1 MKKVEP
7 NFNFIEMEHK
17 VMDFWEKEKCFD
29 KLLEKNKNGKKFKFL
44 DGPITANNPMGIH
57 HAWGRTLKDIYLR
70 YKGMNGY
77 TSHYRNGF
85 DGQGLWIEVE
95 VEKELGFKDKKDI
108 ENYGLDKFTRKC
120 MDRVDHFSKTITE
133 QSKRLGQWMDWDN
146 SYYTN
151 TEENITS
158 IWYFLKKCH
167 EKGMIKQS
175 FRPMPWCPR
184 CGTSLSEH
192 EMAGSYKQM
201 VHKAVFFKL
210 PIVDSDSKIVVW
222 TTTPWTLSSNVAL
235 AVNPEIDYVK
245 VKVKSDDKYL
255 IMGKNGL
262 RILGDDKIEVVES
275 FKGEK
280 LVGLKYETC
289 FPEMEKQKTIDHK
302 IVAWEEVSSD
312 DGTGVVH
319 IAPGCGAEDYE
330 LGKRENL
337 DVVIPVDDNGVIL
350 EGFGFMTG
358 YNTKEV
364 AEHVFEELKKRNKL
378 YMIEEHEHSYPV
390 CWRCKTDVIFKAV
403 PEWYIDSDMIR
414 PKLIKAA
421 REVKWTPEFAGKR
434 MEDWLNNMGNWA
446 ISRKRFYGLP
456 LPIYPCKE
464 CEHVTV
470 VGSRKELKEL
480 AVKPELVDEL
490 PDLHRPWIDEIEI
503 KCPHCGKNVKRI
515 KDVGDCWLDAGI
527 MPFSTM
533 KYFTDKEY
541 WEQYFPAEWVTEMKE
556 QIRLWFYSL
565 LFMSVVLEDKAP
577 YESVLTY
584 SAVVKEDGG
593 KFSKSGYM
601 IKFDEAAEKIGADP
615 IRYLYAGAPVNN
627 DVRFGFNLG
636 DESRRKLLNFWNI
649 YVFFNTYAI
658 LDMPNLKD
666 YKLDLEKLEKSDKW
680 LLARLNTFLRYATKA
695 MNEYQVQNV
704 IKEFEKLVDEISNFY
719 VRVNRKRF
727 WKIGEDSDKLQ
738 VYYLLYTAIKIMT
751 KVMAPIIP
759 FMSEEIWQNM
769 VRSFEPNEAISV
781 HLSEYPKPNEEYDND
796 EIITEVD
803 EIRKVIALGLMLR
816 NEKQL
821 KVRQPL
827 STMYVSSEKNIEN
840 SLKDFDNII
849 KDELNIKEIDFIKD
863 ETILNDEC
871 LMVNFKVA
879 GKLLKEK
886 IQSFKA
892 EIENLD
898 EETMQKLVKDFNN
911 AENAELEI
919 NGFGKLEKDVFVKVM
934 KPKSHIVVINDNG
947 YTVALDTRLN
957 EELIVEGMYRDLVR
971 TIQVMRKEAGLEVEQ
986 RIVLSIVSNGKLMQ
1000 KVINSYI
1007 DKIVA
1012 DTLTS
1017 EFKNE
1022 KISDEIISTA
1032 DYLPIMFLV
1041 PFLFIKLIIHE
1052 LFLIKHHNQCQEL
1065 CKK

>member
-1 MKKVEP
+1 MKKV
-7 NFNFIEMEHK
+7 NSDFNFIDMEHN
-17 VMDFWEKEKCFD
+17 VMNFWEEEKCFD
-29 KLLEKNKNGKKFKFL
+29 KLREKNKNGKKFKFL

-108 ENYGLDKFTRKC
+108 EKYGLDKFTKKC
-120 MDRVDHFSKTITE
+120 MERVTKFSNTITN

-151 TEENITS
+151 TEENIVAN
-158 IWYFLKKCH
+158 WYFLKKCH

-210 PIVDSDSKIVVW
+210 PLVGTDSKIVVW

-245 VKVKSDDKYL
+245 VKVKSDDKFL

-262 RILGDDKIEVVES
+262 KILGDDKIEVIDS
-275 FKGEK
+275 FKGDK
-280 LVGLKYETC
+280 LVGLEYETC
-289 FPEMEKQKTIDHK
+289 FPEFENQKNINHRV
-302 IVAWEEVSSD
+302 VAWEDVSSE

-330 LGKRENL
+330 LGKREGL
-337 DVVIPVDDNGVIL
+337 DIVIPVDDSGVIL

-358 YNTKEV
+358 KNTKEV
-364 AEHVFEELKKRNKL
+364 ADYVFEELKKRDKL
-378 YMIEEHEHSYPV
+378 YKVEEHEHSYPV

-403 PEWYIDSDMIR
+403 REWNIDSDMIR
-414 PKLIKAA
+414 DQLIEAA
-421 REVKWTPEFAGKR
+421 RKVKWIPDFAGKR
-434 MEDWLNNMGNWA
+434 MEDWLKNMDNWA

-456 LPIYPCKE
+456 LPIYPCDE
-464 CEHVTV
+464 CNEVTV
-470 VGSRKELKEL
+470 IGSREELRKL
-480 AVKPELVDEL
+480 ATNPKAVDEL
-490 PDLHRPWIDEIEI
+490 PDLHRPWIDDIEI
-503 KCPHCGKNVKRI
+503 KCPHCGKPVKRI

-527 MPFSTM
+527 VAFSTL

-541 WEQYFPAEWVTEMKE
+541 WRQYFPAEWVTEMKE

-565 LFMSVVLEDKAP
+565 LFMSVVLEGKAP
-577 YESVLTY
+577 YESVQTY
-584 SAVVKEDGG
+584 SAVVQEDGS

-615 IRYLYAGAPVNN
+615 IRYLYAGAQSNN

-666 YKLDLEKLEKSDKW
+666 YKLDMSKLDESDKW
-680 LLARLNTFLRYATKA
+680 LLARLNTFLEEAKKA
-695 MNEYQVQNV
+695 MDNYQVPNL
-704 IKEFEKLVDEISNFY
+704 IKEFEILVDDISNFY

-738 VYYLLYTAIKIMT
+738 VYYLLYTAIKTMT
-751 KVMAPIIP
+751 KAIAPVIP
-759 FMSEEIWQNM
+759 FMTEEIWQNM
-769 VRSFEPNEAISV
+769 VRSFEPDEEISV
-781 HLSEYPKPNEEYDND
+781 HLTKYPEPIKEYNNENVLE
-796 EIITEVD
+796 EVN
-803 EIRKVIALGLMLR
+803 EVRKIIALGLMLR

-827 STMYVSSEKNIEN
+827 KTMYVTSN
-840 SLKDFDNII
+840 KDIKKYLANLENII
-849 KDELNIKEIDFIKD
+849 KEELNIKQIEFIED
-863 ETILNDEC
+863 ETILNDEY

-879 GKLLKEK
+879 GRLLKEK
-886 IQSFKA
+886 IQDFKA
-892 EIENLD
+892 TIESLDEDTMKKLVEKFNNDDIKEIEI
-898 EETMQKLVKDFNN
+898 E
-911 AENAELEI
+911 
-919 NGFGKLEKDVFVKVM
+919 GFGKFEKDVFIKNR
-934 KPKSHIVVINDNG
+934 KPKSHIVVIKENN
-947 YTVALDTRLN
+947 YTVALDTNLN

-971 TIQVMRKEAGLEVEQ
+971 TLQVLRKDAGLKVEQ
-986 RIVLSIVSNGKLMQ
+986 RIELSIQSQGKLMEKVLDVYLQ
-1000 KVINSYI
+1000 KII
-1007 DKIVA
+1007 Q
-1012 DTLTS
+1012 DTLTD
-1017 EFKNE
+1017 EFSKESLKE
-1022 KISDEIISTA
+1022 KIISKEVEINGEKVLMEIGT
-1032 DYLPIMFLV
+1032 
-1041 PFLFIKLIIHE
+1041 K
-1052 LFLIKHHNQCQEL
+1052 
-1065 CKK
+1065 

>member
-7 NFNFIEMEHK
+7 NFNFIDMEHK
-17 VMDFWEKEKCFD
+17 IMNFWEEEKCFQE
-29 KLLEKNKNGKKFKFL
+29 LLEKNKDGKKFKFL

-57 HAWGRTLKDIYLR
+57 HAWGRTIKDIYIR

-108 ENYGLDKFTRKC
+108 EKYGLDKFTKKC
-120 MDRVDHFSKTITE
+120 LERVDRFSKTITD

-158 IWYFLKKCH
+158 IWHFLKKCH
-167 EKGMIKQS
+167 EKGMIEQS

-201 VHKAVFFKL
+201 VHKAVYFKL
-210 PIVDSDSKIVVW
+210 PLVGTDSKIVVW

-245 VKVKSDDKYL
+245 VKVKSDEKYL
-255 IMGKNGL
+255 IMGKNAL
-262 RILGDDKIEVVES
+262 NMVGDDKIEVVDS
-275 FKGEK
+275 FKGDK
-280 LVGLKYETC
+280 LVGLEYETC
-289 FPEMEKQKTIDHK
+289 FPEMEKQKDIDHK
-302 IVAWEEVSSD
+302 IVAWEEVSSE

-337 DVVIPVDDNGVIL
+337 SVVIPIDDEGVIVN
-350 EGFGFMTG
+350 GFGFMTG
-358 YNTKEV
+358 HNTKEV
-364 AEHVFEELKKRNKL
+364 AELVFEELKKRDKL

-390 CWRCKTDVIFKAV
+390 CWRCKSEVVFKAV
-403 PEWYIDSDMIR
+403 REWQINSEKIR
-414 PKLIKAA
+414 PQLIEAA
-421 REVKWTPEFAGKR
+421 KTVKWTPDFAGKR
-434 MEDWLNNMGNWA
+434 MEDWLRNMGNWA

-456 LPIYPCKE
+456 LPIYPCDE
-464 CEHVTV
+464 CGEITV
-470 VGSRKELKEL
+470 VGSREELKKL
-480 AVKPELVDEL
+480 AVDPKKVDEL
-490 PDLHRPWIDEIEI
+490 PDLHRPWIDDIEI
-503 KCPHCGKNVKRI
+503 VCPHCGKHVKRI
-515 KDVGDCWLDAGI
+515 TEVGDCWLDAGI
-527 MPFSTM
+527 VAFSTL

-541 WEQYFPAEWVTEMKE
+541 WKQYFPAEWVTEMKE

-565 LFMSVVLEDKAP
+565 LFMSVVLEERAP

-584 SAVVKEDGG
+584 NAVIKEDGS

-615 IRYLYAGAPVNN
+615 IRYLYASAQLNN

-666 YKLDLEKLEKSDKW
+666 YKLNMSKLEKSDKW
-680 LLARLNTFLRYATKA
+680 LLARVNKFLATAKTL
-695 MNEYQVQNV
+695 MDNYQAPDLV
-704 IKEFEKLVDEISNFY
+704 KEFEVLVDDISNFY

-727 WKIGEDSDKLQ
+727 WKIGEDEDKLQ
-738 VYYLLYTAIKIMT
+738 VYYLLYTAIKKMT
-751 KVMAPIIP
+751 QVIAPIIP
-759 FMSEEIWQNM
+759 FMTEEIWQNM
-769 VRSFEPNEAISV
+769 VRSFEPDEAKSV
-781 HLSEYPKPNEEYDND
+781 HLSDYPTPVAEYEDKEILKEVEEM
-796 EIITEVD
+796 
-803 EIRKVIALGLMLR
+803 RKVIGLGLMLR

-827 STMYVSSEKNIEN
+827 NKLYVSSEKDIEN
-840 SLKDFDNII
+840 SINNFENII
-849 KDELNIKEIDFIKD
+849 KEELNIKHIELLKD
-863 ETILNDEC
+863 EAVLNDEY

-879 GKLLKEK
+879 GRLLKEK
-886 IQSFKA
+886 IQSFKEKIEKLNDKEMQELVA
-892 EIENLD
+892 KFNDESIKEIEID
-898 EETMQKLVKDFNN
+898 
-911 AENAELEI
+911 
-919 NGFGKLEKDVFVKVM
+919 GFGTFGKDVFIKDM
-934 KPKSHIVVINDNG
+934 KPKAHIVVIKEGD
-947 YTVALDTRLN
+947 YTIALDTILT

-971 TIQVMRKEAGLEVEQ
+971 TLQVLRKDAGLKVEQ
-986 RIVLSIVSNGKLMQ
+986 RINLSVQTAGTLMEKVLANYVE
-1000 KVINSYI
+1000 
-1007 DKIVA
+1007 KITA
-1012 DTLTS
+1012 DTLTENFS
-1017 EFKNE
+1017 RETIANAVIEKEIEINGE
-1022 KISDEIISTA
+1022 KITVQIAED
-1032 DYLPIMFLV
+1032 
-1041 PFLFIKLIIHE
+1041 
-1052 LFLIKHHNQCQEL
+1052 
-1065 CKK
+1065 

>member
-7 NFNFIEMEHK
+7 NFNFIDMEHK
-17 VMDFWEKEKCFD
+17 IMNFWEEEKCFQE
-29 KLLEKNKNGKKFKFL
+29 LLEKNKNGKKFKFL

-57 HAWGRTLKDIYLR
+57 HAWGRTIKDIYIR

-108 ENYGLDKFTRKC
+108 EKYGLDKFTKKC
-120 MDRVDHFSKTITE
+120 LERVDRFSKTITD

-151 TEENITS
+151 TEENITA
-158 IWYFLKKCH
+158 IWHFLKKCH
-167 EKGMIKQS
+167 EKGMIEQS

-201 VHKAVFFKL
+201 VHKAVYFKL
-210 PIVDSDSKIVVW
+210 PLIGTDSKIVVW

-255 IMGKNGL
+255 IMGRNAL
-262 RILGDDKIEVVES
+262 NMVGDDKIEVVES
-275 FKGEK
+275 FKGDK

-289 FPEMEKQKTIDHK
+289 FPEMEKQKDIDHK
-302 IVAWEEVSSD
+302 IVAWEDVSSE

-337 DVVIPVDDNGVIL
+337 AVVIPIDDEGVIID
-350 EGFGFMTG
+350 GFGFMTG
-358 YNTKEV
+358 HNTKEV
-364 AEHVFEELKKRNKL
+364 AELVFAELEKRNKL
-378 YMIEEHEHSYPV
+378 YKVEEHEHSYPV
-390 CWRCKTDVIFKAV
+390 CWRCKSEVVFKAV
-403 PEWYIDSDMIR
+403 REWQINSEKIR
-414 PKLIKAA
+414 PQLIEAA
-421 REVKWTPEFAGKR
+421 KTVKWTPDFAGKR
-434 MEDWLNNMGNWA
+434 MEDWLRNMGNWA

-456 LPIYPCKE
+456 LPIYPCDDCGE
-464 CEHVTV
+464 ITV
-470 VGSRKELKEL
+470 VGSREELKKL
-480 AVKPELVDEL
+480 AVDPKKVDEL

-503 KCPHCGKNVKRI
+503 VCPHCGKHVKRI
-515 KDVGDCWLDAGI
+515 TEVGDCWLDAGI
-527 MPFSTM
+527 VAFSTL

-541 WEQYFPAEWVTEMKE
+541 WKQYFPAEWVTEMKE

-565 LFMSVVLEDKAP
+565 LFMSVVLEERAP

-584 SAVVKEDGG
+584 NAVIKEDGS

-615 IRYLYAGAPVNN
+615 IRYLYASAQLNN

-666 YKLDLEKLEKSDKW
+666 YKLNMSKLEKSDKW
-680 LLARLNTFLRYATKA
+680 LLARLNKFLSIAKTL
-695 MNEYQVQNV
+695 MDNYQAPDLV
-704 IKEFEKLVDEISNFY
+704 KEFEVLVDDISNFY

-727 WKIGEDSDKLQ
+727 WKIGEDEDKLQ
-738 VYYLLYTAIKIMT
+738 VYYLLYTAIKKMT
-751 KVMAPIIP
+751 QVIAPIIP
-759 FMSEEIWQNM
+759 FMTEEIWQNM
-769 VRSFEPNEAISV
+769 VRSFEPNEAKSV
-781 HLSEYPKPNEEYDND
+781 HLSDYPTPVAEYEDEE
-796 EIITEVD
+796 ILKEV
-803 EIRKVIALGLMLR
+803 EEMRKVIGLGLMLR

-827 STMYVSSEKNIEN
+827 NKLYVSSEKDIEN
-840 SLKDFDNII
+840 SIKDFENII
-849 KDELNIKEIDFIKD
+849 KEELNIKNIELLKD
-863 ETILNDEC
+863 EAVLNDEY

-879 GKLLKEK
+879 GRLLKEK
-886 IQSFKA
+886 IQSFKEKIEGLSDKEMQELVA
-892 EIENLD
+892 KFNDESVTEIAID
-898 EETMQKLVKDFNN
+898 
-911 AENAELEI
+911 
-919 NGFGKLEKDVFVKVM
+919 GFGTLEKDVFIKDM
-934 KPKSHIVVINDNG
+934 KPKAHIVVIKEGD
-947 YTVALDTRLN
+947 YTIALDTILT
-957 EELIVEGMYRDLVR
+957 EDLIVEGMYRDLVR
-971 TIQVMRKEAGLEVEQ
+971 TLQVLRKDAGLKVEQ
-986 RIVLSIVSNGKLMQ
+986 RINLSVQTTGTLMEKVLANYV
-1000 KVINSYI
+1000 
-1007 DKIVA
+1007 DKITA
-1012 DTLTS
+1012 DTLTENFS
-1017 EFKNE
+1017 REVIANPVIEKEIEINGE
-1022 KISDEIISTA
+1022 KITVQIAE
-1032 DYLPIMFLV
+1032 V
-1041 PFLFIKLIIHE
+1041 
-1052 LFLIKHHNQCQEL
+1052 
-1065 CKK
+1065 

>member
-7 NFNFIEMEHK
+7 NFNFINMEHNIMK
-17 VMDFWEKEKCFD
+17 FWEDEKCFQE
-29 KLLEKNKNGKKFKFL
+29 LLEKNKNGKKFRFL

-57 HAWGRTLKDIYLR
+57 HAWGRTLKDIYIR

-95 VEKELGFKDKKDI
+95 VEKELGFNDKKDI
-108 ENYGLDKFTRKC
+108 EKYGLDKFTKKC
-120 MDRVDHFSKTITE
+120 LARVDHFSKTITE

-146 SYYTN
+146 SYFTN
-151 TEENITS
+151 TEENITA
-158 IWYFLKKCH
+158 IWHFLKKCH
-167 EKGMIKQS
+167 EKGMIEQS

-192 EMAGSYKQM
+192 EMAGSYKQL
-201 VHKAVFFKL
+201 VHKAVYFKL
-210 PIVDSDSKIVVW
+210 PLIGTDSKIVVW

-255 IMGKNGL
+255 IMGKNAL
-262 RILGDDKIEVVES
+262 NMIGDDKIEVVDS

-289 FPEMEKQKTIDHK
+289 FPEFEAQKDIDHRV
-302 IVAWEEVSSD
+302 VAWEDVSSE

-330 LGKRENL
+330 LGKKEGL
-337 DVVIPVDDNGVIL
+337 PVVIPIDDEGVIID
-350 EGFGFMTG
+350 GFGFMTG

-364 AEHVFEELKKRNKL
+364 AALVFDELEKRNKL
-378 YMIEEHEHSYPV
+378 YKIEEHEHSYPV
-390 CWRCKTDVIFKAV
+390 CWRCKSEVVFKAV
-403 PEWYIDSDMIR
+403 REWHINSDKIR
-414 PKLIKAA
+414 DKLIEAA
-421 REVKWTPEFAGKR
+421 RTVKWTPEFAGKR
-434 MEDWLNNMGNWA
+434 MEDWLKNMGNWA

-456 LPIYPCKE
+456 LPIYPCEE
-464 CEHVTV
+464 CGKVTV
-470 VGSRKELKEL
+470 VGSREELKEL
-480 AVKPELVDEL
+480 AVDPKKVDEL

-503 KCPHCGKNVKRI
+503 VCPHCGKHVTRI
-515 KDVGDCWLDAGI
+515 KEVGDCWLDAGI
-527 MPFSTM
+527 VAFSTL

-541 WEQYFPAEWVTEMKE
+541 WKQYFPAEWVTEMKE

-565 LFMSVVLEDKAP
+565 LFMSVVLEERAP

-615 IRYLYAGAPVNN
+615 IRYLYAGAQVNN

-666 YKLDLEKLEKSDKW
+666 YKLDMSKLEKSDKW
-680 LLARLNTFLRYATKA
+680 LLARLNKFIAVAKKEMDA
-695 MNEYQVQNV
+695 YQVSNLV
-704 IKEFEKLVDEISNFY
+704 KEFEIFVDDISNFY

-727 WKIGEDSDKLQ
+727 WKIGEDEDKTLC
-738 VYYLLYTAIKIMT
+738 YYLLYTAIKKMT
-751 KVMAPIIP
+751 QIMAPIIP
-759 FMSEEIWQNM
+759 FMTEEIWQNM
-769 VRSFEPNEAISV
+769 VRSFEPDEAKSV
-781 HLSEYPKPNEEYDND
+781 HLSDYPAVVAEYENEE
-796 EIITEVD
+796 ILKEVE
-803 EIRKVIALGLMLR
+803 EIRKIIALGLMLR

-827 STMYVSSEKNIEN
+827 NSMYISSEKDIEK
-840 SLKDFDNII
+840 SIKDFENII
-849 KDELNIKEIDFIKD
+849 KEELNIKQIELIKD
-863 ETILNDEC
+863 EKVLNDEY

-879 GKLLKEK
+879 GRLLKEK
-886 IQSFKA
+886 IQSFK
-892 EIENLD
+892 EKIENLS
-898 EETMQKLVKDFNN
+898 ETEMQDLVAKFNN
-911 AENAELEI
+911 EEI
-919 NGFGKLEKDVFVKVM
+919 TEIEVPGFGTFTKEVFLKNM
-934 KPKSHIVVINDNG
+934 RPKAHIVVIKEGD
-947 YTVALDTRLN
+947 YCIALDTILT
-957 EELIVEGMYRDLVR
+957 EDLIVEGMYRDLVR
-971 TIQVMRKEAGLEVEQ
+971 TLQVLRKEAGLKVEQ
-986 RIVLSIVSNGKLMQ
+986 RINLSLQTEGKLMQ
-1000 KVINSYI
+1000 KVLANYL
-1007 DKIVA
+1007 DKITG
-1012 DTLTS
+1012 DTLT
-1017 EFKNE
+1017 ENFMKTKIE
-1022 KISDEIISTA
+1022 KPDIEKEITINGEN
-1032 DYLPIMFLV
+1032 IIV
-1041 PFLFIKLIIHE
+1041 QIKGL
-1052 LFLIKHHNQCQEL
+1052 
-1065 CKK
+1065 

>member
-1 MKKVEP
+1 
-7 NFNFIEMEHK
+7 
-17 VMDFWEKEKCFD
+17 
-29 KLLEKNKNGKKFKFL
+29 
-44 DGPITANNPMGIH
+44 
-57 HAWGRTLKDIYLR
+57 
-70 YKGMNGY
+70 
-77 TSHYRNGF
+77 
-85 DGQGLWIEVE
+85 
-95 VEKELGFKDKKDI
+95 
-108 ENYGLDKFTRKC
+108 
-120 MDRVDHFSKTITE
+120 
-133 QSKRLGQWMDWDN
+133 
-146 SYYTN
+146 
-151 TEENITS
+151 
-158 IWYFLKKCH
+158 
-167 EKGMIKQS
+167 
-175 FRPMPWCPR
+175 
-184 CGTSLSEH
+184 
-192 EMAGSYKQM
+192 
-201 VHKAVFFKL
+201 
-210 PIVDSDSKIVVW
+210 
-222 TTTPWTLSSNVAL
+222 
-235 AVNPEIDYVK
+235 
-245 VKVKSDDKYL
+245 
-255 IMGKNGL
+255 
-262 RILGDDKIEVVES
+262 
-275 FKGEK
+275 
-280 LVGLKYETC
+280 
-289 FPEMEKQKTIDHK
+289 MEKQKTIDHK

-470 VGSRKELKEL
+470 VGSREELKYMATNPKE
-480 AVKPELVDEL
+480 VDEL
-490 PDLHRPWIDEIEI
+490 PDLHRPWIDKIQI
-503 KCPHCGKNVKRI
+503 VCPHCGKPVERI

-527 MPFSTM
+527 VPFSTM

-541 WEQYFPAEWVTEMKE
+541 WSEYFPAEWVTEMKE

-565 LFMSVVLEDKAP
+565 LFMSVVLEEKAP

-636 DESRRKLLNFWNI
+636 DESRRKLLSFWNI
-649 YVFFNTYAI
+649 YVFFNTYAVI
-658 LDMPNLKD
+658 DMPNLKD
-666 YKLDLEKLEKSDKW
+666 YNLNTNKLEKSDKW
-680 LLARLNTFLRYATKA
+680 LLARINSFIVYASKT
-695 MNEYQVQNV
+695 MSEYQVQNV
-704 IKEFEKLVDEISNFY
+704 VKEFEILVDEISNFY
-719 VRVNRKRF
+719 IRVNRKRF

-738 VYYLLYTAIKIMT
+738 VYYLLYTAIKNMI
-751 KVMAPIIP
+751 KIMAPIIP
-759 FMSEEIWQNM
+759 FMTEEIWQNM

-781 HLSEYPKPNEEYDND
+781 HLANYPMPDEKFNNSEV
-796 EIITEVD
+796 ISEVE
-803 EIRKVIALGLMLR
+803 EIRKIIGLGLLLR

-827 STMYVSSEKNIEN
+827 ATMYVSSDKDVEQI
-840 SLKDFDNII
+840 LQDFDSII
-849 KDELNIKEIDFIKD
+849 KDELNIKNIEFIKD
-863 ETILNDEC
+863 ETVLNDEY

-879 GKLLKEK
+879 GKILKEK
-886 IQSFKA
+886 IQQFKEKIERLTDDEMRNLVNKYNDEA
-892 EIENLD
+892 VNEIEF
-898 EETMQKLVKDFNN
+898 EE
-911 AENAELEI
+911 
-919 NGFGKLEKDVFVKVM
+919 FGKLEKDVFVKSM
-934 KPKSHIVVINDNG
+934 KPKKHIVVIKNNG
-947 YTVALDTRLN
+947 YTVALDTTLN

-971 TIQVMRKEAGLEVEQ
+971 TIQVLRKEAGLKVEQ
-986 RIVLSIVSNGKLMQ
+986 RINLALISKGDLMK
-1000 KVINSYI
+1000 KVINTYI
-1007 DKIVA
+1007 DKVIS
-1012 DTLTS
+1012 DTLTN
-1017 EFKNE
+1017 EFKTE
-1022 KISDEIISTA
+1022 AFDKTLITKVVKINDEFVEIQIQ
-1032 DYLPIMFLV
+1032 D
-1041 PFLFIKLIIHE
+1041 
-1052 LFLIKHHNQCQEL
+1052 N
-1065 CKK
+1065 

>member
-7 NFNFIEMEHK
+7 NFNFIGMEHD
-17 VMDFWEKEKCFD
+17 VMKFWEDEKCFQE
-29 KLLEKNKNGKKFKFL
+29 LLEKNKNGKKFRFL

-57 HAWGRTLKDIYLR
+57 HAWGRTLKDIYIR

-95 VEKELGFKDKKDI
+95 VEKELGFNDKKDI
-108 ENYGLDKFTRKC
+108 EKYGLDKFTKKC
-120 MDRVDHFSKTITE
+120 LARVEHFSKVITE

-151 TEENITS
+151 TEENITA

-167 EKGMIKQS
+167 EKGMIEQS

-192 EMAGSYKQM
+192 EMAGSYKQL
-201 VHKAVFFKL
+201 VHKAVYFKL
-210 PIVDSDSKIVVW
+210 PLIGTDSKIVVW

-235 AVNPEIDYVK
+235 AVNPENDYVK

-255 IMGKNGL
+255 IMGRNAL
-262 RILGDDKIEVVES
+262 SILGDDKVEVVDS

-289 FPEMEKQKTIDHK
+289 FPEFEAQKDIDHRV
-302 IVAWEEVSSD
+302 VAWEDVSSE

-330 LGKRENL
+330 LGKREGL
-337 DVVIPVDDNGVIL
+337 PVVIPIDDEGVIID
-350 EGFGFMTG
+350 GFGFMIG
-358 YNTKEV
+358 HNTKEV
-364 AEHVFEELKKRNKL
+364 AALVFDELEKRNKL
-378 YMIEEHEHSYPV
+378 YKVEEHEHSYPV
-390 CWRCKTDVIFKAV
+390 CWRCKSEVVFKAV
-403 PEWYIDSDMIR
+403 REWHINSDKIR
-414 PKLIKAA
+414 DKLIEAA
-421 REVKWTPEFAGKR
+421 RTVKWTPDFAGKR
-434 MEDWLNNMGNWA
+434 MEDWLKNMGNWA

-456 LPIYPCKE
+456 LPIYPCEE
-464 CEHVTV
+464 CGNITV
-470 VGSRKELKEL
+470 VGSREELKKL
-480 AVKPELVDEL
+480 AVEPKKVDEL

-503 KCPHCGKNVKRI
+503 VCPHCGKHVKRI
-515 KDVGDCWLDAGI
+515 KEVGDCWLDAGI
-527 MPFSTM
+527 VAFSTL
-533 KYFTDKEY
+533 KYFKDKEY
-541 WEQYFPAEWVTEMKE
+541 WKQYFPAEWVTEMKE

-565 LFMSVVLEDKAP
+565 LFMSVVLEDRAP

-601 IKFDEAAEKIGADP
+601 IKFDEAAEEIGADP
-615 IRYLYAGAPVNN
+615 IRYLYAGAQVNN

-658 LDMPNLKD
+658 IDMPNLKD
-666 YKLDLEKLEKSDKW
+666 YKLDMSKLEKSDKW
-680 LLARLNTFLRYATKA
+680 LLARLNKFIAAARKE
-695 MNEYQVQNV
+695 MDNYQVQNLV
-704 IKEFEKLVDEISNFY
+704 KEFEILVDDISNFY

-738 VYYLLYTAIKIMT
+738 VYYLLYTAIKKMT
-751 KVMAPIIP
+751 QIMAPIIP
-759 FMSEEIWQNM
+759 FMTEEIWQNM
-769 VRSFEPNEAISV
+769 VRSFEPDEAKSV
-781 HLSEYPKPNEEYDND
+781 HLSDYPTTVAEYEDEDILNEVE
-796 EIITEVD
+796 
-803 EIRKVIALGLMLR
+803 EIRKIIALGLMLR

-827 STMYVSSEKNIEN
+827 NTMYVTSQKNIEQ
-840 SLKDFDNII
+840 SLKDFENII
-849 KDELNIKEIDFIKD
+849 KEELNIKKIEVIKD
-863 ETILNDEC
+863 ESILNDEY

-886 IQSFKA
+886 IQNFKEKIEKLSEIEMQELVAKFNDEKIA
-892 EIENLD
+892 EIGISEY
-898 EETMQKLVKDFNN
+898 
-911 AENAELEI
+911 
-919 NGFGKLEKDVFVKVM
+919 GKLPKDVFIKAM
-934 KPKSHIVVINDNG
+934 RPKAHIVVIKDSG
-947 YTVALDTRLN
+947 YTIALDTILT

-971 TIQVMRKEAGLEVEQ
+971 TLQVLRKEAGLKVEQ
-986 RIVLSIVSNGKLMQ
+986 RITLSLQTEGNLMKKVLETYL
-1000 KVINSYI
+1000 
-1007 DKIVA
+1007 DKIIA
-1012 DTLTS
+1012 DTLT
-1017 EFKNE
+1017 E
-1022 KISDEIISTA
+1022 KFVQTKIENPDIEKEIEINDEN
-1032 DYLPIMFLV
+1032 
-1041 PFLFIKLIIHE
+1041 IKVQ
-1052 LFLIKHHNQCQEL
+1052 IKGL
-1065 CKK
+1065 

>member
-17 VMDFWEKEKCFD
+17 IMDFWEKEKCFE
-29 KLLEKNKNGKKFKFL
+29 KLLEKNKNGEKFKFL

-57 HAWGRTLKDIYLR
+57 HAWGRTLKDVYLR

-120 MDRVDHFSKTITE
+120 MDRVEHFSKTITE

-158 IWYFLKKCH
+158 IWHFLKKCD

-210 PIVDSDSKIVVW
+210 PLVGTDSKIIVW

-235 AVNPEIDYVK
+235 AVNPEIDYAK
-245 VKVKSDDKYL
+245 VKVKSDEKYL
-255 IMGKNGL
+255 IVGKNALGL
-262 RILGDDKIEVVES
+262 LGDDKVEVVEI

-280 LVGLKYETC
+280 LVGLEYETC
-289 FPEMEKQKTIDHK
+289 FPEMEKQKVINHK
-302 IVAWEEVSSD
+302 VVAWEDVSAE

-330 LGKRENL
+330 LGKREGL
-337 DVVIPVDDNGVIL
+337 DVVIPVDDNGVIID
-350 EGFGFMTG
+350 GFGFMTG

-364 AEHVFEELKKRNKL
+364 AEYVFEELKNRNKL
-378 YMIEEHEHSYPV
+378 YKVEEHEHSYPV

-414 PKLIKAA
+414 PKLIEASRK
-421 REVKWTPEFAGKR
+421 VKWTPEFAGKR

-456 LPIYPCKE
+456 LPIYSCEE
-464 CEHVTV
+464 CEYVTV
-470 VGSRKELKEL
+470 VGSRENLKEL
-480 AVKPELVDEL
+480 AVNPKTVDDL
-490 PDLHRPWIDEIEI
+490 PDLHRPWIDDIQI
-503 KCPHCGKNVKRI
+503 VCPHCGKHVKRI

-533 KYFTDKEY
+533 KYFTDKDY
-541 WEQYFPAEWVTEMKE
+541 WKEYFPAEWVTEMKE

-601 IKFDEAAEKIGADP
+601 IKFDEAAEQIGADP
-615 IRYLYAGAPVNN
+615 IRYLYSGAPVNN

-666 YKLDLEKLEKSDKW
+666 YKLDMSKLEKSDKW
-680 LLARLNTFLRYATKA
+680 LLARMNNFLKYAKKS
-695 MNEYQVQNV
+695 MDDYQAQNV
-704 IKEFEKLVDEISNFY
+704 VKEFEILVDEISNFY

-738 VYYLLYTAIKIMT
+738 VYYLLYTALKNMV

-759 FMSEEIWQNM
+759 FMTEEIWQNM

-781 HLSEYPKPNEEYDND
+781 HLADYPDANSEYDD
-796 EIITEVD
+796 EDIIKEV
-803 EIRKVIALGLMLR
+803 EKIRKVIALGLMLR

-827 STMYVSSEKNIEN
+827 QTMYVSSEKEIQN
-840 SLKDFDNII
+840 SLNDFDNII
-849 KDELNIKEIDFIKD
+849 KEELNIKSIEFIKD
-863 ETILNDEC
+863 ETILNDEY

-879 GKLLKEK
+879 GRLLKEK
-886 IQSFKA
+886 IQQFKQT
-892 EIENLD
+892 IENLTDNEMRELVSKYNDNSID
-898 EETMQKLVKDFNN
+898 EI
-911 AENAELEI
+911 EI
-919 NGFGKLEKDVFVKVM
+919 QGYGKLEKDVFTKNM

-947 YTVALDTRLN
+947 YTVALDTTLN
-957 EELIVEGMYRDLVR
+957 EELIVEGMYRDLLR
-971 TIQVMRKEAGLEVEQ
+971 TIQVLRKEAGLKVEQ
-986 RIVLSIVSNGKLMQ
+986 RIKLSIITKGNLMK
-1000 KVINSYI
+1000 KVLARHI
-1007 DKIVA
+1007 DKIIE
-1012 DTLTS
+1012 DTLTDDFKTEKLEAAIIDKEIDINGEKMIVQIS
-1017 EFKNE
+1017 E
-1022 KISDEIISTA
+1022 
-1032 DYLPIMFLV
+1032 
-1041 PFLFIKLIIHE
+1041 
-1052 LFLIKHHNQCQEL
+1052 
-1065 CKK
+1065 

>member
-7 NFNFIEMEHK
+7 NFNFIDMEHK
-17 VMDFWEKEKCFD
+17 IMNFWEEEKCFQE
-29 KLLEKNKNGKKFKFL
+29 LLEKNKDGKKFKFL

-57 HAWGRTLKDIYLR
+57 HAWGRTIKDIYIR

-108 ENYGLDKFTRKC
+108 EKYGLDKFTKKC
-120 MDRVDHFSKTITE
+120 LERVDRFSKTITD

-158 IWYFLKKCH
+158 IWHFLKKCH
-167 EKGMIKQS
+167 EKGMIEQS

-201 VHKAVFFKL
+201 VHKAVYFKL
-210 PIVDSDSKIVVW
+210 PLVGTDSKIVVW

-245 VKVKSDDKYL
+245 VKVKSDEKYL
-255 IMGKNGL
+255 IMGKNAL
-262 RILGDDKIEVVES
+262 NMVGDDKIEVVDS
-275 FKGEK
+275 FKGDK
-280 LVGLKYETC
+280 LVGLEYETC
-289 FPEMEKQKTIDHK
+289 FPEMEKQKDIDHK
-302 IVAWEEVSSD
+302 IVAWEEVSSE

-337 DVVIPVDDNGVIL
+337 SVVIPIDDEGVIVN
-350 EGFGFMTG
+350 GFGFMTG
-358 YNTKEV
+358 HNTKEV
-364 AEHVFEELKKRNKL
+364 AELVFEELKKRDKL

-390 CWRCKTDVIFKAV
+390 CWRCKSEVVFKAV
-403 PEWYIDSDMIR
+403 REWQINSEKIR
-414 PKLIKAA
+414 PQLIEAA
-421 REVKWTPEFAGKR
+421 KTVKWTPDFAGKR
-434 MEDWLNNMGNWA
+434 MEDWLRNMGNWA

-456 LPIYPCKE
+456 LPIYPCDE
-464 CEHVTV
+464 CGEITV
-470 VGSRKELKEL
+470 VGSREELKKL
-480 AVKPELVDEL
+480 AVDPKKVDEL
-490 PDLHRPWIDEIEI
+490 PDLHRPWIDDIEI
-503 KCPHCGKNVKRI
+503 VCPHCGKHVKRI
-515 KDVGDCWLDAGI
+515 TEVGDCWLDAGI
-527 MPFSTM
+527 VAFSTL

-541 WEQYFPAEWVTEMKE
+541 WKQYFPAEWVTEMKE

-565 LFMSVVLEDKAP
+565 LFMSVVLEERAP

-584 SAVVKEDGG
+584 NAVIKEDGS

-615 IRYLYAGAPVNN
+615 IRYLYASAQLNN

-666 YKLDLEKLEKSDKW
+666 YKLNMSKLEKSDKW
-680 LLARLNTFLRYATKA
+680 LLARVNKFLATAKTL
-695 MNEYQVQNV
+695 MDNYQAPDLV
-704 IKEFEKLVDEISNFY
+704 KEFEVLVDDISNFY

-727 WKIGEDSDKLQ
+727 WKIGEDEDKLQ
-738 VYYLLYTAIKIMT
+738 VYYLLYTAIKKMT
-751 KVMAPIIP
+751 QVIAPIIP
-759 FMSEEIWQNM
+759 FMTEEIWQNM
-769 VRSFEPNEAISV
+769 VRSFEPDEAKSV
-781 HLSEYPKPNEEYDND
+781 HLSDYPTPVAEYEDKEILKEVEEM
-796 EIITEVD
+796 
-803 EIRKVIALGLMLR
+803 RKVIGLGLMLR

-827 STMYVSSEKNIEN
+827 NKLYVSSEKDIEN
-840 SLKDFDNII
+840 SINNFENII
-849 KDELNIKEIDFIKD
+849 KEELNIKHIELLKD
-863 ETILNDEC
+863 EAVLNDEY

-879 GKLLKEK
+879 GRLLKEK
-886 IQSFKA
+886 IQSFKEKIEKLNDKEMQELVA
-892 EIENLD
+892 KFNDESIKEIEID
-898 EETMQKLVKDFNN
+898 
-911 AENAELEI
+911 
-919 NGFGKLEKDVFVKVM
+919 GFGTFGKDVFIKDM
-934 KPKSHIVVINDNG
+934 KPKAHIVVIKEGD
-947 YTVALDTRLN
+947 YTIALDTILT

-971 TIQVMRKEAGLEVEQ
+971 TLQVLRKDAGLKVEQ
-986 RIVLSIVSNGKLMQ
+986 RINLSVQTAGTLMEKVLANYVE
-1000 KVINSYI
+1000 
-1007 DKIVA
+1007 KITA
-1012 DTLTS
+1012 DTLTENFS
-1017 EFKNE
+1017 RETIANAVIEKEIEINGE
-1022 KISDEIISTA
+1022 KITIQIAE
-1032 DYLPIMFLV
+1032 V
-1041 PFLFIKLIIHE
+1041 
-1052 LFLIKHHNQCQEL
+1052 
-1065 CKK
+1065 

>member
-7 NFNFIEMEHK
+7 NFNFIDMEHK
-17 VMDFWEKEKCFD
+17 IMNFWEEEKCFQE
-29 KLLEKNKNGKKFKFL
+29 LLEKNKDGKKFKFL

-57 HAWGRTLKDIYLR
+57 HAWGRTIKDIYIR

-108 ENYGLDKFTRKC
+108 EKYGLDKFTKKC
-120 MDRVDHFSKTITE
+120 LERVDRFSKTITD

-158 IWYFLKKCH
+158 IWHFLKKCH
-167 EKGMIKQS
+167 EKGMIEQS

-201 VHKAVFFKL
+201 VHKAVYFKL
-210 PIVDSDSKIVVW
+210 PLVGTDSKIVVW

-245 VKVKSDDKYL
+245 VKVKSDEKYL
-255 IMGKNGL
+255 IMGKNAL
-262 RILGDDKIEVVES
+262 NIVGDDKIEVVDS
-275 FKGEK
+275 FKGDK
-280 LVGLKYETC
+280 LVGLEYETC
-289 FPEMEKQKTIDHK
+289 FPEMEKQKDIDHK
-302 IVAWEEVSSD
+302 IVAWEEVSSE

-337 DVVIPVDDNGVIL
+337 SVVIPIDDEGVIVN
-350 EGFGFMTG
+350 GFGFMTG
-358 YNTKEV
+358 HNTKEV
-364 AEHVFEELKKRNKL
+364 AELVFEELKKRDKL

-390 CWRCKTDVIFKAV
+390 CWRCKSEVVFKAV
-403 PEWYIDSDMIR
+403 REWQINSEKIR
-414 PKLIKAA
+414 PQLIEAA
-421 REVKWTPEFAGKR
+421 KTVKWTPDFAGKR
-434 MEDWLNNMGNWA
+434 MEDWLRNMGNWA

-456 LPIYPCKE
+456 LPIYACDDCGE
-464 CEHVTV
+464 ITV
-470 VGSRKELKEL
+470 VGSREELKKL
-480 AVKPELVDEL
+480 AVDPKKVDEL
-490 PDLHRPWIDEIEI
+490 PDLHRPWIDDIEI
-503 KCPHCGKNVKRI
+503 VCPHCGKHVKRI
-515 KDVGDCWLDAGI
+515 TEVGDCWLDAGI
-527 MPFSTM
+527 VAFSTL

-541 WEQYFPAEWVTEMKE
+541 WKQYFPAEWVTEMKE

-565 LFMSVVLEDKAP
+565 LFMSVVLEERAP

-584 SAVVKEDGG
+584 NAVIKEDGS

-615 IRYLYAGAPVNN
+615 IRYLYASAQLNN

-666 YKLDLEKLEKSDKW
+666 YKLNMSKLEKSDKW
-680 LLARLNTFLRYATKA
+680 LLARVNKFLATAKTL
-695 MNEYQVQNV
+695 MDNYQAPDLV
-704 IKEFEKLVDEISNFY
+704 KEFEVLVDDISNFY

-727 WKIGEDSDKLQ
+727 WKIGEDEDKLQ
-738 VYYLLYTAIKIMT
+738 VYYLLYTAIKKMT
-751 KVMAPIIP
+751 QVIAPIIP
-759 FMSEEIWQNM
+759 FMTEEIWQNM
-769 VRSFEPNEAISV
+769 VRSFEPDEAKSV
-781 HLSEYPKPNEEYDND
+781 HLSDYPTPVAEYEDEE
-796 EIITEVD
+796 ILKEV
-803 EIRKVIALGLMLR
+803 EEMRKVIGLGLMLR

-827 STMYVSSEKNIEN
+827 NKLYVSSEKDIEN
-840 SLKDFDNII
+840 SINNFENII
-849 KDELNIKEIDFIKD
+849 KEELNIKNIELLKD
-863 ETILNDEC
+863 EAVLNDEY

-879 GKLLKEK
+879 GRLLKEK
-886 IQSFKA
+886 IQSFKEKIEKLNDKEMQELVSKFNDESIK
-892 EIENLD
+892 EIEID
-898 EETMQKLVKDFNN
+898 
-911 AENAELEI
+911 
-919 NGFGKLEKDVFVKVM
+919 GFGTFEKDVFIKDM
-934 KPKSHIVVINDNG
+934 KPKAHIVVIKEGD
-947 YTVALDTRLN
+947 YTIALDTILT

-971 TIQVMRKEAGLEVEQ
+971 TLQVLRKDAGLKVEQ
-986 RIVLSIVSNGKLMQ
+986 RINLSVQTTGTLMEKVLANYVE
-1000 KVINSYI
+1000 
-1007 DKIVA
+1007 KITA
-1012 DTLTS
+1012 DTLTENFS
-1017 EFKNE
+1017 REAIANAVIEKEIEINGE
-1022 KISDEIISTA
+1022 KITIQIAEA
-1032 DYLPIMFLV
+1032 
-1041 PFLFIKLIIHE
+1041 
-1052 LFLIKHHNQCQEL
+1052 
-1065 CKK
+1065 

>member
-7 NFNFIEMEHK
+7 NFNFIDMEHK
-17 VMDFWEKEKCFD
+17 IMNFWEEEKCFQE
-29 KLLEKNKNGKKFKFL
+29 LLEKNKDGKKFKFL

-57 HAWGRTLKDIYLR
+57 HAWGRTIKDIYIR

-108 ENYGLDKFTRKC
+108 EKYGLDKFTKKC
-120 MDRVDHFSKTITE
+120 LERVDRFSKTITD

-158 IWYFLKKCH
+158 IWHFLKKCH
-167 EKGMIKQS
+167 EKGMIEQS

-201 VHKAVFFKL
+201 VHKAVYFKL
-210 PIVDSDSKIVVW
+210 PLVGTDSKIVVW

-245 VKVKSDDKYL
+245 VKVKSDEKYL
-255 IMGKNGL
+255 IMGKNAL
-262 RILGDDKIEVVES
+262 NMVGDDKIEVVDS
-275 FKGEK
+275 FKGDK
-280 LVGLKYETC
+280 LVGLEYETC
-289 FPEMEKQKTIDHK
+289 FPEMEKQKDIDHK
-302 IVAWEEVSSD
+302 IVAWEEVSSE

-337 DVVIPVDDNGVIL
+337 SVVIPIDDEGVIVN
-350 EGFGFMTG
+350 GFGFMTG
-358 YNTKEV
+358 HNTKEV
-364 AEHVFEELKKRNKL
+364 AELVFEELKKRDKL

-390 CWRCKTDVIFKAV
+390 CWRCKSEVVFKAV
-403 PEWYIDSDMIR
+403 REWQINSEKIR
-414 PKLIKAA
+414 PQLIEAA
-421 REVKWTPEFAGKR
+421 KTVKWTPDFAGKR
-434 MEDWLNNMGNWA
+434 MEDWLRNMGNWA

-456 LPIYPCKE
+456 LPIYPCDE
-464 CEHVTV
+464 CGEITV
-470 VGSRKELKEL
+470 VGSREELKKL
-480 AVKPELVDEL
+480 AVDPKKVDEL
-490 PDLHRPWIDEIEI
+490 PDLHRPWIDDIEI
-503 KCPHCGKNVKRI
+503 VCPHCGKHVKRI
-515 KDVGDCWLDAGI
+515 TEVGDCWLDAGI
-527 MPFSTM
+527 VAFSTL

-541 WEQYFPAEWVTEMKE
+541 WKQYFPAEWVTEMKE

-565 LFMSVVLEDKAP
+565 LFMSVVLEERAP

-584 SAVVKEDGG
+584 NAVIKEDGS

-615 IRYLYAGAPVNN
+615 IRYLYASAQLNN

-666 YKLDLEKLEKSDKW
+666 YKLNMSKLEKSDKW
-680 LLARLNTFLRYATKA
+680 LLARVNKFLATAKTL
-695 MNEYQVQNV
+695 MDNYQAPDLV
-704 IKEFEKLVDEISNFY
+704 KEFEVLVDDISNFY

-727 WKIGEDSDKLQ
+727 WKIGEDEDKLQ
-738 VYYLLYTAIKIMT
+738 VYYLLYTAIKKMT
-751 KVMAPIIP
+751 QVIAPIIP
-759 FMSEEIWQNM
+759 FMTEEIWQNM
-769 VRSFEPNEAISV
+769 VRSFEPDEAKSV
-781 HLSEYPKPNEEYDND
+781 HLSDYPTPVAEYEDKEILKEVEEM
-796 EIITEVD
+796 
-803 EIRKVIALGLMLR
+803 RKVIGLGLMLR

-827 STMYVSSEKNIEN
+827 NKLYVSSEKDIEN
-840 SLKDFDNII
+840 SINNFENII
-849 KDELNIKEIDFIKD
+849 KEELNIKHIELLKD
-863 ETILNDEC
+863 EAVLNDEY

-879 GKLLKEK
+879 GRLLKEK
-886 IQSFKA
+886 IQSFKEKIEKLNDKEMQELVA
-892 EIENLD
+892 KFNDESIKEIEID
-898 EETMQKLVKDFNN
+898 
-911 AENAELEI
+911 
-919 NGFGKLEKDVFVKVM
+919 GFGTFGKDVFIKDM
-934 KPKSHIVVINDNG
+934 KPKAHIVVIKEGD
-947 YTVALDTRLN
+947 YTIALDTILT

-971 TIQVMRKEAGLEVEQ
+971 TLQVLRKDAGLKVEQ
-986 RIVLSIVSNGKLMQ
+986 RINLSVQTAGTLMEKVLANYVE
-1000 KVINSYI
+1000 
-1007 DKIVA
+1007 KITA
-1012 DTLTS
+1012 DTLTENFS
-1017 EFKNE
+1017 RETIANAVIEKEIEINGE
-1022 KISDEIISTA
+1022 KITVQIAEA
-1032 DYLPIMFLV
+1032 
-1041 PFLFIKLIIHE
+1041 
-1052 LFLIKHHNQCQEL
+1052 
-1065 CKK
+1065 

>member
-7 NFNFIEMEHK
+7 NFNFIDMEHK
-17 VMDFWEKEKCFD
+17 IMNFWEEEKCFQE
-29 KLLEKNKNGKKFKFL
+29 LLEKNKDGKKFKFL

-57 HAWGRTLKDIYLR
+57 HAWGRTIKDIYIR

-108 ENYGLDKFTRKC
+108 EKYGLDKFTKKC
-120 MDRVDHFSKTITE
+120 LERVDRFSKTITD

-158 IWYFLKKCH
+158 IWHFLKKCH
-167 EKGMIKQS
+167 EKGMIEQS

-201 VHKAVFFKL
+201 VHKAVYFKL
-210 PIVDSDSKIVVW
+210 PLVGTDSKIVVW

-245 VKVKSDDKYL
+245 VKVKSDEKYL
-255 IMGKNGL
+255 IMGKNAL
-262 RILGDDKIEVVES
+262 NMVGDDKIEVVDS
-275 FKGEK
+275 FKGDK
-280 LVGLKYETC
+280 LVGLEYETC
-289 FPEMEKQKTIDHK
+289 FPEMEKQKDIDHK
-302 IVAWEEVSSD
+302 IVAWEEVSSE

-337 DVVIPVDDNGVIL
+337 SVVIPIDDEGVIVN
-350 EGFGFMTG
+350 GFGFMTG
-358 YNTKEV
+358 HNTKEV
-364 AEHVFEELKKRNKL
+364 AELVFEELKKRDKL

-390 CWRCKTDVIFKAV
+390 CWRCKSEVVFKAV
-403 PEWYIDSDMIR
+403 REWQINSEKIR
-414 PKLIKAA
+414 PQLIEAA
-421 REVKWTPEFAGKR
+421 KTVKWTPDFAGKR
-434 MEDWLNNMGNWA
+434 MEDWLRNMGNWA

-456 LPIYPCKE
+456 LPIYPCDE
-464 CEHVTV
+464 CGEITV
-470 VGSRKELKEL
+470 VGSREELKKL
-480 AVKPELVDEL
+480 AVDPKKVDEL
-490 PDLHRPWIDEIEI
+490 PDLHRPWIDDIEI
-503 KCPHCGKNVKRI
+503 VCPHCGKHVKRI
-515 KDVGDCWLDAGI
+515 TEVGDCWLDAGI
-527 MPFSTM
+527 VAFSTL

-541 WEQYFPAEWVTEMKE
+541 WKQYFPAEWVTEMKE

-565 LFMSVVLEDKAP
+565 LFMSVVLEERAP

-584 SAVVKEDGG
+584 NAVIKEDGS

-615 IRYLYAGAPVNN
+615 IRYLYASAQLNN

-666 YKLDLEKLEKSDKW
+666 YKLNMSKLEKSDKW
-680 LLARLNTFLRYATKA
+680 LLARVNKFLATAKTL
-695 MNEYQVQNV
+695 MDNYQAPDLV
-704 IKEFEKLVDEISNFY
+704 KEFEVLVDDISNFY

-727 WKIGEDSDKLQ
+727 WKIGEDEDKLQ
-738 VYYLLYTAIKIMT
+738 VYYLLYTAIKKMT
-751 KVMAPIIP
+751 QVIAPIIP
-759 FMSEEIWQNM
+759 FMTEEIWQNM
-769 VRSFEPNEAISV
+769 VRSFEPDEAKSV
-781 HLSEYPKPNEEYDND
+781 HLSNYPTPVAEYEDKEILKEVEEM
-796 EIITEVD
+796 
-803 EIRKVIALGLMLR
+803 RKVIGLGLMLR

-827 STMYVSSEKNIEN
+827 NKLYVSSEKDIEN
-840 SLKDFDNII
+840 SINNFENII
-849 KDELNIKEIDFIKD
+849 KEELNIKHIELLKD
-863 ETILNDEC
+863 EAVLNDEY

-879 GKLLKEK
+879 GRLLKEK
-886 IQSFKA
+886 IQSFKEKIEKLNDKEMQELVA
-892 EIENLD
+892 KFNDEGIKEIEID
-898 EETMQKLVKDFNN
+898 
-911 AENAELEI
+911 
-919 NGFGKLEKDVFVKVM
+919 GFGTFGKDVFIKDM
-934 KPKSHIVVINDNG
+934 KPKAHIVVIKEGD
-947 YTVALDTRLN
+947 YTIALDTILT

-971 TIQVMRKEAGLEVEQ
+971 TLQVLRKDAGLKVEQ
-986 RIVLSIVSNGKLMQ
+986 RINLSVQTAGTLMEKVLANYVE
-1000 KVINSYI
+1000 
-1007 DKIVA
+1007 KITA
-1012 DTLTS
+1012 DTLTENFS
-1017 EFKNE
+1017 RETIANAVIEKEIEINGE
-1022 KISDEIISTA
+1022 KITVQIAEA
-1032 DYLPIMFLV
+1032 
-1041 PFLFIKLIIHE
+1041 
-1052 LFLIKHHNQCQEL
+1052 
-1065 CKK
+1065 

>member
-7 NFNFIEMEHK
+7 NFDFINMEHE
-17 VMDFWEKEKCFD
+17 VMDFWEKEKCFE
-29 KLLEKNKNGKKFKFL
+29 KLLEKNKDGKKFKFL

-57 HAWGRTLKDIYLR
+57 HAWGRTLKDVYLR

-108 ENYGLDKFTRKC
+108 ETYGLDKFTRKC
-120 MDRVDHFSKTITE
+120 MERVNHFSKTITE

-158 IWYFLKKCH
+158 IWHFLKKCD

-192 EMAGSYKQM
+192 EMAGSYKLM
-201 VHKAVFFKL
+201 THKAVFVKL
-210 PIVDSDSKIVVW
+210 PLIGTDSKIVVW

-245 VKVKSDDKYL
+245 VKVKSDENPL
-255 IMGKNGL
+255 IMGVNALK
-262 RILGDDKIEVVES
+262 ILGNDKIEVIES
-275 FKGEK
+275 FKGEE

-289 FPEMEKQKTIDHK
+289 FPEMENQKSIDHK
-302 IVAWEEVSSD
+302 VVAWEEVSSE

-330 LGKRENL
+330 LGKKEGL
-337 DVVIPVDDNGVIL
+337 DVVVPVDDNGIIL

-364 AEHVFEELKKRNKL
+364 AELVFSELEKRNKL
-378 YMIEEHEHSYPV
+378 YKVEEHEHSYPV

-403 PEWYIDSDMIR
+403 PEWYIDSEKIR
-414 PKLIKAA
+414 DQLIEAA
-421 REVKWTPEFAGKR
+421 RKVDWKPEFAGKR

-456 LPIYPCKE
+456 LPIYVCDECKE
-464 CEHVTV
+464 VTV
-470 VGSRKELKEL
+470 IGSREDLKEK
-480 AVKPELVDEL
+480 AVNPKAVDKL

-503 KCPHCGKNVKRI
+503 ACPHCGKPVKRI

-541 WEQYFPAEWVTEMKE
+541 WKQYFPAEWVTEMKE

-565 LFMSVVLEDKAP
+565 LFMSVVLEGKAP

-584 SAVVKEDGG
+584 SAVIKEDGG

-615 IRYLYAGAPVNN
+615 IRYLYSGAPVNN

-666 YKLDLEKLEKSDKW
+666 YKLDKSKLEKSDKW
-680 LLARLNTFLRYATKA
+680 LLARLNNFLEYSRKA
-695 MNEYQVQNV
+695 MDDYQVQNL
-704 IKEFEKLVDEISNFY
+704 IKEFEILVDDISNFY

-738 VYYLLYTAIKIMT
+738 VYYLLYTAIKKMAQ
-751 KVMAPIIP
+751 VMASIIP
-759 FMSEEIWQNM
+759 FMTEEIWQNM
-769 VRSFEPNEAISV
+769 VRSFEPEEAVSI
-781 HLSEYPKPNEEYDND
+781 HLSDYPETINGYSD
-796 EIITEVD
+796 EKILKEVE
-803 EIRKVIALGLMLR
+803 EIRKVINLGLMLR

-827 STMYVSSEKNIEN
+827 QTMYVSSDIKVKDSLTDFENIIKEELNVKNIE
-840 SLKDFDNII
+840 
-849 KDELNIKEIDFIKD
+849 FIED
-863 ETILNDEC
+863 ETILNDEY

-879 GKLLKEK
+879 GRLMKEK
-886 IQSFKA
+886 IQDFKSKIEGLDN
-892 EIENLD
+892 EI
-898 EETMQKLVKDFNN
+898 MQNLVKKFND
-911 AENAELEI
+911 ETTTELEI
-919 NGFGKLEKDVFVKVM
+919 EEFGKIQKDAFM
-934 KPKSHIVVINDNG
+934 KNMRPKTHIVVINENN
-947 YTVALDTRLN
+947 YTVGLDTTLT
-957 EELIVEGMYRDLVR
+957 EDLVVEGMYRDLVR
-971 TIQVMRKEAGLEVEQ
+971 SLQVLRKDAGLKVEQ
-986 RIVLSIVSNGKLMQ
+986 RITLSIVTEGNLMQ
-1000 KVINSYI
+1000 KVLKNYL
-1007 DKIVA
+1007 DKITA
-1012 DTLTS
+1012 DTLTDIFKTEKLSKAIIEKELDINGEKVLVQIS
-1017 EFKNE
+1017 EN
-1022 KISDEIISTA
+1022 
-1032 DYLPIMFLV
+1032 
-1041 PFLFIKLIIHE
+1041 
-1052 LFLIKHHNQCQEL
+1052 
-1065 CKK
+1065 

>member
-7 NFNFIEMEHK
+7 NFNFIQMEHK
-17 VMDFWEKEKCFD
+17 IMEFWEKEKCFE
-29 KLLEKNKNGKKFKFL
+29 KLLEKNKDGKKFKFL

-108 ENYGLDKFTRKC
+108 ENYGLDKFTKKC
-120 MDRVDHFSKTITE
+120 MDRVEHFSKTITE

-245 VKVKSDDKYL
+245 VKVKSDNKYL

-390 CWRCKTDVIFKAV
+390 CWRCKTEVIFKAV

-470 VGSRKELKEL
+470 VGSREELKYMATNPKE
-480 AVKPELVDEL
+480 VDEL
-490 PDLHRPWIDEIEI
+490 PDLHRPWIDKIQI
-503 KCPHCGKNVKRI
+503 VCPHCGKPVERI

-527 MPFSTM
+527 VPFSTM

-541 WEQYFPAEWVTEMKE
+541 WSEYFPAEWVTEMKE

-565 LFMSVVLEDKAP
+565 LFMSVVLEEKAP

-636 DESRRKLLNFWNI
+636 DESRRKLLSFWNI
-649 YVFFNTYAI
+649 YVFFNTYAVI
-658 LDMPNLKD
+658 DMPNLKD
-666 YKLDLEKLEKSDKW
+666 YNLNTNKLEKSDKW
-680 LLARLNTFLRYATKA
+680 LLARINSFIVYASKT
-695 MNEYQVQNV
+695 MSEYQVQNV
-704 IKEFEKLVDEISNFY
+704 VKEFEILVDEISNFY
-719 VRVNRKRF
+719 IRVNRKRF

-738 VYYLLYTAIKIMT
+738 VYYLLYTAIKNMI
-751 KVMAPIIP
+751 KIMAPIIP
-759 FMSEEIWQNM
+759 FMAEEIWQNM
-769 VRSFEPNEAISV
+769 VRGFEPNEAISV
-781 HLSEYPKPNEEYDND
+781 HLANYPVPDEKFNNSEV
-796 EIITEVD
+796 ISEVE
-803 EIRKVIALGLMLR
+803 EIRKIIGLGLLLR

-827 STMYVSSEKNIEN
+827 ATMYVSSDKDVEQI
-840 SLKDFDNII
+840 LQDFDSII
-849 KDELNIKEIDFIKD
+849 KDELNIKNIEFIKD
-863 ETILNDEC
+863 ETVLNDEY

-879 GKLLKEK
+879 GKILKEK
-886 IQSFKA
+886 IQQFKEKIERLTDDEMRNLVNKYNDEA
-892 EIENLD
+892 VNEIEF
-898 EETMQKLVKDFNN
+898 EE
-911 AENAELEI
+911 
-919 NGFGKLEKDVFVKVM
+919 FGKLEKDVFVKSM
-934 KPKSHIVVINDNG
+934 KPKKHIVVIKNNG
-947 YTVALDTRLN
+947 YTVALDTTLN

-971 TIQVMRKEAGLEVEQ
+971 TIQVLRKEAGLKVEQ
-986 RIVLSIVSNGKLMQ
+986 RINLALISKGDLMK
-1000 KVINSYI
+1000 KVINTYI
-1007 DKIVA
+1007 DKVIS
-1012 DTLTS
+1012 DTLTN
-1017 EFKNE
+1017 EFKTE
-1022 KISDEIISTA
+1022 AFDKTLITKVVKINDEFVEIQIQ
-1032 DYLPIMFLV
+1032 D
-1041 PFLFIKLIIHE
+1041 
-1052 LFLIKHHNQCQEL
+1052 N
-1065 CKK
+1065 

>member
-7 NFNFIEMEHK
+7 NFNFINMEHE
-17 VMDFWEKEKCFD
+17 VMEFWEKEKCFE
-29 KLLEKNKNGKKFKFL
+29 KLLEKNKNGKKFRFL

-108 ENYGLDKFTRKC
+108 EKYGLENFTKKC
-120 MDRVDHFSKTITE
+120 LERVEHFSKTITG

-158 IWYFLKKCH
+158 IWHFLKKCD

-192 EMAGSYKQM
+192 EMAGSYKQL

-210 PIVDSDSKIVVW
+210 PLVGTDSKIIVW

-235 AVNPEIDYVK
+235 AVNPENDYVK

-255 IMGKNGL
+255 IMGKNAL
-262 RILGDDKIEVVES
+262 SMIGDDKIEVVEC

-280 LVGLKYETC
+280 LVGLEYETC
-289 FPEMEKQKTIDHK
+289 FPEMEKQKNIDHK
-302 IVAWEEVSSD
+302 VVAWEEVSAD

-330 LGKRENL
+330 LGKREGL
-337 DVVIPVDDNGVIL
+337 DVVIPIDDAGIIV

-358 YNTKEV
+358 NNTKEV
-364 AEHVFEELKKRNKL
+364 AELVFEELEKRNKL
-378 YMIEEHEHSYPV
+378 YKIEEHEHSYPV
-390 CWRCKTDVIFKAV
+390 CWRCKSEVVFKAV
-403 PEWYIDSDMIR
+403 REWYIDSDMIR
-414 PKLIKAA
+414 DKLIQAA
-421 REVKWTPEFAGKR
+421 RQVKWFPDFAGKR

-456 LPIYPCKE
+456 LPIYPCNE
-464 CEHVTV
+464 CEKVTV
-470 VGSRKELKEL
+470 VGSREELKEL
-480 AVKPELVDEL
+480 AVNPTAVDEL
-490 PDLHRPWIDEIEI
+490 PDLHRPWIDNIEI
-503 KCPHCGKNVKRI
+503 KCPHCGKPVKRI
-515 KDVGDCWLDAGI
+515 LDVGDCWLDAGI
-527 MPFSTM
+527 VSFSTL
-533 KYFTDKEY
+533 KYFKDKEY
-541 WEQYFPAEWVTEMKE
+541 WKQYFPAEWVTEMKE

-565 LFMSVVLEDKAP
+565 LFMSVVLEEKAP

-601 IKFDEAAEKIGADP
+601 IKFDEAAEQIGADP

-658 LDMPNLKD
+658 LDMPNLQD
-666 YKLDLEKLEKSDKW
+666 YKLDMSKLEKSDKW
-680 LLARLNTFLRYATKA
+680 LLARMNQFLHNAEKA
-695 MNEYQVQNV
+695 MNEYQVQNLV
-704 IKEFEKLVDEISNFY
+704 KEFEILVDDISNFY

-727 WKIGEDSDKLQ
+727 WKIGESEDKLQ
-738 VYYLLYTAIKIMT
+738 VYYLLYSAIKTMIKT
-751 KVMAPIIP
+751 MAPVIP
-759 FMSEEIWQNM
+759 FMTEEIWQNM
-769 VRSFEPNEAISV
+769 VRSFEKNEAISV
-781 HLSEYPKPNEEYDND
+781 HLADFPKPIAEYENL
-796 EIITEVD
+796 EILKEVE
-803 EIRKVIALGLMLR
+803 EIRKVNALGLMLR

-827 STMYVSSEKNIEN
+827 SKMFVLSTEDLQQSLEN
-840 SLKDFDNII
+840 FSNII
-849 KDELNIKEIDFIKD
+849 KEELNIKNIEYLTD
-863 ETILNDEC
+863 EGILNDEY

-879 GKLLKEK
+879 GRLLKDK
-886 IQSFKA
+886 IQNFK
-892 EIENLD
+892 EKLENLD
-898 EETMQKLVKDFNN
+898 EETMQQLVEKFND
-911 AENAELEI
+911 ENVSEI
-919 NGFGKLEKDVFVKVM
+919 EIEGFGKIEKDAFMKNT
-934 KPKSHIVVINDNG
+934 KPKKHVVVIKEG
-947 YTVALDTRLN
+947 KYTIALDTTLT
-957 EELIVEGMYRDLVR
+957 EDLVVEGMYRDLVR
-971 TIQVMRKEAGLEVEQ
+971 SLQVLRKDAGLKVEQ
-986 RIVLSIVSNGKLMQ
+986 RIDLSIITEGKLMQ
-1000 KVINSYI
+1000 KVLEKYI
-1007 DKIVA
+1007 SKITE
-1012 DTLTS
+1012 DTLTNN
-1017 EFKNE
+1017 FKTE
-1022 KISDEIISTA
+1022 KLEKNVIEKQLEINGETV
-1032 DYLPIMFLV
+1032 LV
-1041 PFLFIKLIIHE
+1041 QI
-1052 LFLIKHHNQCQEL
+1052 NV
-1065 CKK
+1065 

>member
-7 NFNFIEMEHK
+7 NFNFIDMEHK
-17 VMDFWEKEKCFD
+17 IMNFWEEEKCFQE
-29 KLLEKNKNGKKFKFL
+29 LLEKNKDGKKFKFL

-57 HAWGRTLKDIYLR
+57 HAWGRTIKDIYIR

-108 ENYGLDKFTRKC
+108 EKYGLDKFTKKC
-120 MDRVDHFSKTITE
+120 LERVDRFSKTITD

-158 IWYFLKKCH
+158 IWHFLKKCH
-167 EKGMIKQS
+167 EKGMIEQS

-201 VHKAVFFKL
+201 VHKAVYFKL
-210 PIVDSDSKIVVW
+210 PLVGTDSKIVVW

-245 VKVKSDDKYL
+245 VKVKSDEKYL
-255 IMGKNGL
+255 IMGKNAL
-262 RILGDDKIEVVES
+262 NMVGDDKIEVVDS
-275 FKGEK
+275 FKGDK
-280 LVGLKYETC
+280 LVGLEYETC
-289 FPEMEKQKTIDHK
+289 FPEMEKQKDIDHK
-302 IVAWEEVSSD
+302 IVAWEEVSSE

-337 DVVIPVDDNGVIL
+337 SVVIPIDDEGVIVN
-350 EGFGFMTG
+350 GFGFMTG
-358 YNTKEV
+358 HNTKEV
-364 AEHVFEELKKRNKL
+364 AELVFEELKKRDKL

-390 CWRCKTDVIFKAV
+390 CWRCKSEVVFKAV
-403 PEWYIDSDMIR
+403 REWQINSEKIR
-414 PKLIKAA
+414 PQLIEAA
-421 REVKWTPEFAGKR
+421 KTVKWTPDFAGKR
-434 MEDWLNNMGNWA
+434 MEDWLRNMGNWA

-456 LPIYPCKE
+456 LPIYPCDE
-464 CEHVTV
+464 CGEITV
-470 VGSRKELKEL
+470 VGSREELKKL
-480 AVKPELVDEL
+480 AVDPKKVDEL
-490 PDLHRPWIDEIEI
+490 PDLHRPWIDDIEI
-503 KCPHCGKNVKRI
+503 VCPHCGKHVKRI
-515 KDVGDCWLDAGI
+515 TEVGDCWLDAGI
-527 MPFSTM
+527 VAFSTL

-541 WEQYFPAEWVTEMKE
+541 WKQYFPAEWVTEMKE

-565 LFMSVVLEDKAP
+565 LFMSVVLEERAP

-584 SAVVKEDGG
+584 NAVIKEDGS

-615 IRYLYAGAPVNN
+615 IRYLYASAQLNN

-666 YKLDLEKLEKSDKW
+666 YKLNMSKLEKSDKW
-680 LLARLNTFLRYATKA
+680 LLARVNKFLATAKTL
-695 MNEYQVQNV
+695 MDNYQAPDLV
-704 IKEFEKLVDEISNFY
+704 KEFEVLVDDISNFY

-727 WKIGEDSDKLQ
+727 WKIGEDEDKLQ
-738 VYYLLYTAIKIMT
+738 VYYLLYTAIKKMT
-751 KVMAPIIP
+751 QVIAPIIP
-759 FMSEEIWQNM
+759 FMTEEIWQNM
-769 VRSFEPNEAISV
+769 VRSFEPDEAKSV
-781 HLSEYPKPNEEYDND
+781 HLSDYPTPVAEYEDKEILKEVEEM
-796 EIITEVD
+796 
-803 EIRKVIALGLMLR
+803 RKVIGLGLMLR

-827 STMYVSSEKNIEN
+827 NKLYVSSEKDIEN
-840 SLKDFDNII
+840 SINNFENII
-849 KDELNIKEIDFIKD
+849 KEELNIKHIELLKD
-863 ETILNDEC
+863 EAVLNDEY

-879 GKLLKEK
+879 GRLLKEK
-886 IQSFKA
+886 IQSFKEKIEKLNDKEMQELVA
-892 EIENLD
+892 KFNDESIKEIEID
-898 EETMQKLVKDFNN
+898 
-911 AENAELEI
+911 
-919 NGFGKLEKDVFVKVM
+919 GFGTFGKDVFIKDM
-934 KPKSHIVVINDNG
+934 KPKAHIVVIKEGD
-947 YTVALDTRLN
+947 YTIALDTILT

-971 TIQVMRKEAGLEVEQ
+971 TLQVLRKDAGLKVEQ
-986 RIVLSIVSNGKLMQ
+986 RINLSVQTAGTLMEKVLANYVE
-1000 KVINSYI
+1000 
-1007 DKIVA
+1007 KITA
-1012 DTLTS
+1012 DTLTENFS
-1017 EFKNE
+1017 RESIANTVIEKEIEINGE
-1022 KISDEIISTA
+1022 KITIQIAEA
-1032 DYLPIMFLV
+1032 
-1041 PFLFIKLIIHE
+1041 
-1052 LFLIKHHNQCQEL
+1052 
-1065 CKK
+1065 

>member
-7 NFNFIEMEHK
+7 NFNFIEMEHRI
-17 VMDFWEKEKCFD
+17 MDFWEKEKCFE

-57 HAWGRTLKDIYLR
+57 HAWGRTLKDVYLR

-120 MDRVDHFSKTITE
+120 MDRVQHFSKTITE

-158 IWYFLKKCH
+158 IWHFLKKCD

-210 PIVDSDSKIVVW
+210 PIVGTDSKIVVW

-245 VKVKSDDKYL
+245 VKVKSDNKFL
-255 IMGKNGL
+255 IMGVNGL
-262 RILGDDKIEVVES
+262 KILGDDKIEVVES
-275 FKGEK
+275 FKGDK
-280 LVGLKYETC
+280 LVGLEYETC
-289 FPEMEKQKTIDHK
+289 FPEMEKQKEINHR
-302 IVAWEEVSSD
+302 IVAWEEVSSE

-330 LGKRENL
+330 LGKREGL
-337 DVVIPVDDNGVIL
+337 DVVIPVDDNGVIV

-364 AEHVFEELKKRNKL
+364 ADHVFEELKKRDKL

-403 PEWYIDSDMIR
+403 PEWYIDSDKIR
-414 PKLIKAA
+414 PELIEAA
-421 REVKWTPEFAGKR
+421 RKVKWTPEFAGKR

-456 LPIYPCKE
+456 LPIYACEE
-464 CEHVTV
+464 CNHVTV
-470 VGSRKELKEL
+470 VGSREELKER
-480 AVKPELVDEL
+480 AVDPSAVDNL

-503 KCPHCGKNVKRI
+503 ICPKCGKHVKRI

-541 WEQYFPAEWVTEMKE
+541 WKEYFPAEWVTEMKE

-565 LFMSVVLEDKAP
+565 LFMSVVLEGKAP

-666 YKLDLEKLEKSDKW
+666 YKLDVSKLQKSDKW
-680 LLARLNTFLRYATKA
+680 LLARINNFLRYAKNA
-695 MNEYQVQNV
+695 MDNYQAQNV
-704 IKEFEKLVDEISNFY
+704 VKEFEILVDDISNFY

-738 VYYLLYTAIKIMT
+738 VYYLLYNAIKNMT

-759 FMSEEIWQNM
+759 FMTEEIWQNM

-781 HLSEYPKPNEEYDND
+781 HLADYPEANEKYDNEEILN
-796 EIITEVD
+796 EVE
-803 EIRKVIALGLMLR
+803 EIRKIIALGLMLR

-827 STMYVSSEKNIEN
+827 ETMYVSSEKDIEKD
-840 SLKDFDNII
+840 LKDFDNII
-849 KDELNIKEIDFIKD
+849 KEELNIKNIKFIND
-863 ETILNDEC
+863 EKILNDEY

-879 GKLLKEK
+879 GRLLKEK
-886 IQSFKA
+886 VQNFKSKIESLSEEEMKKLVSEYNDEKIH
-892 EIENLD
+892 EIEI
-898 EETMQKLVKDFNN
+898 E
-911 AENAELEI
+911 
-919 NGFGKLEKDVFVKVM
+919 GFGSLEKDVFLKSM
-934 KPKSHIVVINDNG
+934 KPKSHIVVINDSG
-947 YTVALDTRLN
+947 YTVALDTTLN
-957 EELIVEGMYRDLVR
+957 EDLIVEGMYRDLVR
-971 TIQVMRKEAGLEVEQ
+971 SLQVLRKEAGLKVEQ
-986 RIVLSIVSNGKLMQ
+986 RINLSLITEGNLMRKVLDN
-1000 KVINSYI
+1000 YI

-1012 DTLTS
+1012 DTLTDKFETNKIENS
-1017 EFKNE
+1017 IIEKELEINNE
-1022 KISDEIISTA
+1022 KI
-1032 DYLPIMFLV
+1032 LV
-1041 PFLFIKLIIHE
+1041 QIAEKM
-1052 LFLIKHHNQCQEL
+1052 
-1065 CKK
+1065 

>member
-1 MKKVEP
+1 MKKIMKKVEP

-541 WEQYFPAEWVTEMKE
+541 WKQYFPAEWVTEMKE

-1022 KISDEIISTA
+1022 KISDEII
-1032 DYLPIMFLV
+1032 LKNIEINKENVEIQLKR
-1041 PFLFIKLIIHE
+1041 I
-1052 LFLIKHHNQCQEL
+1052 
-1065 CKK
+1065 